1 MYACYPYPDNYARML
16 GRIIEHNPPLRYSFR
31 LEAEVDSDKYRQVR
45 SFEKLRYCNWKKG
58 DEVDNCGLFFSF
70 GVRGALSVITCIRD
84 SPICL

>member
-45 SFEKLRYCNWKKG
+45 S
-58 DEVDNCGLFFSF
+58 
-70 GVRGALSVITCIRD
+70 II
-84 SPICL
+84 